1 MTVAGGSG
9 RAGFSNP
16 GWWGIDVKVQPYT
29 GSFYVRGDYD
39 GTFTAAFQ
47 SASGE
52 NLGSVEI
59 ESSAT
64 ASSWTQHNFTLT
76 PTKSAADVKNTFSI
90 TYDTTASNYLSK
102 QRLSHI
108 RISYEGNRK
117 STGAP

>member
-1 MTVAGGSG
+1 MSVAGGSG

-59 ESSAT
+59 ESLAT
-64 ASSWTQHNFTLT
+64 ASAWTQHNFTLE

-90 TYDTTASNYLSK
+90 THDTTVSNCLS
-102 QRLSHI
+102 RVAYPHVL
-108 RISYEGNRK
+108 REE
-117 STGAP
+117 